1 MAGKLSSC
9 YIHQAP
15 SNPFSFHLFIILAWF
30 TSSKETWHRL
40 LYRNRLNASWDGL
53 FPSFRATRRLVLLM
67 IWYLLTFHWK
77 SLLSNTVRLQ
87 CGKVWPTQAHL
98 LAGVSSA
105 LVYNGICCCCH
116 VSHLLLLFRK
126 CSFWPTTALIGR
138 IAITAIPVSWP
149 HSPREAYGAE
159 YKVRGKGK
167 KSK

>member
-1 MAGKLSSC
+1 M
-9 YIHQAP
+9 
-15 SNPFSFHLFIILAWF
+15 
-30 TSSKETWHRL
+30 
-40 LYRNRLNASWDGL
+40 NRLNASWDGL

-98 LAGVSSA
+98 PAGISST

-116 VSHLLLLFRK
+116 ALHLVLLFRK
-126 CSFWPTTALIGR
+126 CSFWPTTALIR
-138 IAITAIPVSWP
+138 KVSIMSVPVRWP
-149 HSPREAYGAE
+149 HSPEKAYDAE

-167 KSK
+167 KKVSRKGKQKTIEWLDMVHLFVCWSKYCLSYAINDHLEVWNNI